1 MQINNINQASLI
13 HQLFTTRLLK
23 DDLNMQEIQAAQ
35 IMKIAEDI
43 SPLQKQGIG
52 RTINIFG

>member
-23 DDLNMQEIQAAQ
+23 NDLNMQEIQAAQ